1 MLKSAIV
8 ITFFAVQAAKK
19 PEIIDKQSENHH
31 NYDLDSKLTLL

>member
-19 PEIIDKQSENHH
+19 PEIIDKQSENITIMTWIP
-31 NYDLDSKLTLL
+31 N